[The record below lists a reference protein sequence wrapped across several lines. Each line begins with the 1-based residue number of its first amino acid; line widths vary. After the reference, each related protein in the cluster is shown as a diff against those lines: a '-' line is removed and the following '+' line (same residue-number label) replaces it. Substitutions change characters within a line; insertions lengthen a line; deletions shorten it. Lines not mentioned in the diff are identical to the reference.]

1 MGKQKKRWTPDE
13 ESALI
18 AGVRKYGMGKW
29 KDILSDQKISEC
41 LKDRSNVDLKD
52 KWRNLC
58 ANVGVLPPDA
68 QPVPKLL
75 RNAITFEAVVSFAAN
90 KDAVARNLW
99 VDIGISDYFALDVLL
114 NCLTVLSSELNSLS
128 ESADVMIT
136 SGFRLSVEQTEAM
149 EAKQQPYTEGNP
161 DPHTCNFLHSL
172 LSSALPVVYALSA
185 ISALPA

>member
-41 LKDRSNVDLKD
+41 LKDRPNVDLKD

-99 VDIGISDYFALDVLL
+99 YDTGKAYKEVERLKKMGEDGLPMLQMA
-114 NCLTVLSSELNSLS
+114 E
-128 ESADVMIT
+128 ES
-136 SGFRLSVEQTEAM
+136 
-149 EAKQQPYTEGNP
+149 
-161 DPHTCNFLHSL
+161 
-172 LSSALPVVYALSA
+172 LSSADRMVICWIKVLCERTIFLGKFRKLGASCSP
-185 ISALPA
+185 